1 MFGSDTK
8 THRRAFLAGAS
19 ALAVSGCAGGSLPPV
34 ADHVQVS
41 KSARSLTLIG
51 QGEILRSYKVNLG
64 FTPGGHKQQ
73 YGDGRTPE
81 GRYYID
87 RRNPRSSYHLSLGI
101 NYPNANDIA
110 HAKSMNINPG
120 NDIFIHGGPR
130 LVKNQDKP
138 DWTAGCI
145 AVSNREIEEIWAM
158 VPLGTPIIIL
168 A

>member
-1 MFGSDTK
+1 MFGSDSK

-19 ALAVSGCAGGSLPPV
+19 AFAVSGCTGTTLPPV
-34 ADHVQVS
+34 ADHIQVS
-41 KSARSLTLIG
+41 KSARSLTLVG

-64 FTPGGHKQQ
+64 FTPDGHKQQ

-81 GRYYID
+81 GRYYVD
-87 RRNPRSSYHLSLGI
+87 RRNPRSAYHLSLGI
-101 NYPNANDIA
+101 NYPNANDVA
-110 HAKSMNINPG
+110 QAKAMGIDPG

-130 LVKNQDKP
+130 LTRDRNKP

-145 AVSNREIEEIWAM
+145 AVSDAEIEEIWAM
-158 VPLGTPIIIL
+158 VPLGTPIVIL